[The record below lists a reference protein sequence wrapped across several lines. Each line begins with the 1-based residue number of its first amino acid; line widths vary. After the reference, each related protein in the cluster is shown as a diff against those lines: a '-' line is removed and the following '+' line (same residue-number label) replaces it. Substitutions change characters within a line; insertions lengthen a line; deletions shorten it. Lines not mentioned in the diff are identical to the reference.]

1 MAEFPP
7 PFYLLLAH
15 SPLSNLP
22 TGALSNTLAHPVIQ
36 YHYADDSPL
45 SIMPTQSDEHVL
57 VFDYNPRSKMANIQS
72 ISDTLAVTGFRVEE
86 APGAVADEAGVNRN
100 TSMFIVETTTNDQYV
115 CHQFRRPGYT
125 LLFSHMT
132 ATHMDRKAAQATL
145 AQFKHRWF
153 CLFAIRTFN
162 AK

>member
-1 MAEFPP
+1 MSACSRQVPSTATGMPESPP

-22 TGALSNTLAHPVIQ
+22 TGAPSNTLAHPVIQ

-45 SIMPTQSDEHVL
+45 SIMPTQPDEHVL
-57 VFDYNPRSKMANIQS
+57 VFDYNPTSKMANIQS

-100 TSMFIVETTTNDQYV
+100 TSMFIVETTTNDQ
-115 CHQFRRPGYT
+115 
-125 LLFSHMT
+125 
-132 ATHMDRKAAQATL
+132 
-145 AQFKHRWF
+145 
-153 CLFAIRTFN
+153 
-162 AK
+162 